1 MSCSAVIISPEK
13 MRAWMK
19 KNHFSSRYISE
30 KIGRSNNYINTVLTT
45 KRISAASL
53 AFMKEVFGV
62 DESEFKAEEEKPMK
76 KALDGALL

>member
-62 DESEFKAEEEKPMK
+62 DESEFKAEEEKPNEK
-76 KALDGALL
+76 SVGWSTS